1 MSKLGKVCLATL
13 VCGLLLVG
21 GAWLMGLRDFSLGGT
36 SMENEVKEIPLDTLR
51 AVDIQLELQQVEI
64 REGGTKT
71 VLYYPAYSDPA
82 LRLQVKQEDGKLTI
96 SGPKQKA
103 KVQIAIPNF
112 FPSVLDK
119 QKVVLNVA
127 KGEKIDNISI
137 DLSVGSVALYKVRT
151 ENAAIRTKLGSMK
164 MDHCTMEH
172 LDAQSETGSIWI
184 ADTALST
191 SSISTNTG
199 SISAAIKPSGT
210 IDLRTNTGAIVVD
223 TFGVKRTNVTME
235 TGTGRVR
242 WQRDTQRFNTFHHE
256 VDDAQATLF
265 LHSDTGN
272 LAVID
277 LEEETRRINEER
289 KNSQA
294 NGTSTS
300 KSERSQADSQE

>member
-1 MSKLGKVCLATL
+1 MSKLGKACLATL

-21 GAWLMGLRDFSLGGT
+21 GAWFMGLRDFSLGGT

-51 AVDIQLELQQVEI
+51 AVDIRLDLQTVEI
-64 REGGTKT
+64 REGGTET

-96 SGPKQKA
+96 SGPKQKT
-103 KVQIAIPNF
+103 KLHIAMPNF

-127 KGEKIDNISI
+127 KGEKLENISI
-137 DLSVGSVALYKVRT
+137 DLSVGSVALYKVHT
-151 ENAAIRTKLGSMK
+151 ENATIRTKIGSMQI
-164 MDHCTMEH
+164 DHCTMEH
-172 LDAQSETGSIWI
+172 LDAQSDTGSIWI
-184 ADTALST
+184 ADTVLST
-191 SSISTNTG
+191 SSISTETG
-199 SISAAIKPSGT
+199 SISATIKPSGT
-210 IDLRTNTGAIVVD
+210 IGFRTNTGGIGVD

-235 TGTGRVR
+235 TGAGSVR
-242 WQRDTQRFNTFHHE
+242 WQRDTQGGNTFHHE

-265 LHSDTGN
+265 LRSDTGN

-289 KNSQA
+289 KNSQE
-294 NGTSTS
+294 NGISAS
-300 KSERSQADSQE
+300 ESERSQANREE